1 MTNIKTSLPKYK
13 KIAEQLISD
22 ILNHTYNVGDT
33 LATEK
38 SLCLTHKVSRHTVR
52 DALRYVEQKGL
63 IEKKQ
68 GSGSKVVAN
77 TMPDTINQVVSSV
90 DDILQHGHDTIFK
103 VTHAENIEL
112 TDELAKLLNTKEKET
127 CMRISGVR
135 IEPHD
140 QKPVCFTNI
149 YRLPHSYNHIEEN
162 LNNKLSL
169 KSVIKS
175 LETKNIGKV
184 EQTISACL
192 MPSQLADTLNAN
204 ENSAALKIVRRYFA
218 KNKKELI
225 LIAESIY
232 AKNRFSYSS
241 VLYPE

>member
-13 KIAEQLISD
+13 KIAEQLISE

-38 SLCLTHKVSRHTVR
+38 SLCLSHKVSRHTVR

-68 GSGSKVVAN
+68 GSGSKVIAN

-103 VTHAENIEL
+103 VTHTENIEL
-112 TDELAKLLNTKEKET
+112 SNDLAKLLNAKENET
-127 CMRISGVR
+127 CIRISGIR

-162 LNNKLSL
+162 LNDKLSL

-192 MPSQLADTLNAN
+192 MPAQLADTLNAN